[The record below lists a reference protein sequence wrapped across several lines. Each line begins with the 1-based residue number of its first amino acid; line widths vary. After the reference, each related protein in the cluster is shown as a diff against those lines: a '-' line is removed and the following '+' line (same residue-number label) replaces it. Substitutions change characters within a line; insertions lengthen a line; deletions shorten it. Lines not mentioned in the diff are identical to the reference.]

1 MSDKGTLQ
9 CYNKKKLKQDGY
21 MSKRWFDLLATI
33 GFGINF
39 AMSCLDPNYFLTN
52 KFFALN
58 GFCLILIFA
67 LRRFFYNKEK

>member
-1 MSDKGTLQ
+1 
-9 CYNKKKLKQDGY
+9 

-39 AMSCLDPNYFLTN
+39 AMSCLDSNYFLTN